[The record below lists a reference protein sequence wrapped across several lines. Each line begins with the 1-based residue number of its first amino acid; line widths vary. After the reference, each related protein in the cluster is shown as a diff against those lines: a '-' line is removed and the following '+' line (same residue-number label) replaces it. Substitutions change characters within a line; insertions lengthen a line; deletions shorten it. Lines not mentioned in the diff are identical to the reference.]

1 MRSDQKMLRHI
12 FVVTLLLLVAAC
24 GSSPKTD
31 FYMLNADHG
40 ALMQAANAA
49 TGPAV
54 GVWKVMLP
62 DYLDRSELVTRD
74 NAYQIKMADFSW
86 WAGNLE
92 NNMTVLIAAELSEG
106 LLSNRVLVSPWES
119 YRKHDYQLKIRV
131 VRFDGALGG
140 EVVLTG
146 VWSLLDAAGLN
157 ELSGEVFEFKANAVD
172 STYKEMVAT
181 MSQLTVKLAAQL
193 TDAIIAQESM

>member
-1 MRSDQKMLRHI
+1 MLRHI
-12 FVVTLLLLVAAC
+12 FTVTLLLLVAAC

-40 ALMQAANAA
+40 ALMEAANTD

-54 GVWKVMLP
+54 GVWQVMLP
-62 DYLDRSELVTRD
+62 GYMDRSEIVTRD
-74 NAYQIKMADFSW
+74 NEYQIKMADFSW

-92 NNMTVLIAAELSEG
+92 NNMTLLIAAELGQG
-106 LLSNRVLVSPWES
+106 LLSNRILASPWES
-119 YRKHDYQLKIRV
+119 YRIHDYQVKIRV
-131 VRFDGALGG
+131 LRFDGPLGG
-140 EVVLTG
+140 EIVLRG
-146 VWSLLDAAGLN
+146 VWSLLDAAGQN

-181 MSQLTVKLAAQL
+181 MSQLTVQLAGQL
-193 TDAIIAQESM
+193 TDAIIAQESR